1 MTDAMWH
8 FVGWGKRYL
17 SPEEIQKMK
26 KNMRKAPWIHAKGE
40 RYHLQEEQEADKIIN
55 EQLLSNKN
63 K

>member
-8 FVGWGKRYL
+8 FVGWGKRYI
-17 SPEEIQKMK
+17 SQAEIQKMK
-26 KNMRKAPWIHAKGE
+26 KNMRKVPTIHNKGE
-40 RYHLQEEQEADKIIN
+40 RYHQQEEQEAEKIIN

>member
-8 FVGWGKRYL
+8 YVGGWQRHL
-17 SPEEIQKMK
+17 SQAEIQKMK
-26 KNMRKAPWIHAKGE
+26 KNMKKVPCIHEKGE
-40 RYHLQEEQEADKIIN
+40 RYHEQEEQEAENIIN